1 MTLPQLRADAMRGLD
16 KIIPRFAHC
25 FSSGG
30 ETRTLNP
37 PVNSRMLCRLSY
49 PRSRAIRGYR
59 LGCQC
64 ATPGQLLRP
73 HPGARGGAGCSAH
86 IAPTAQRPAIT
97 RICLIDCAV
106 TLGLGPDSL
115 RGLA

>member
-59 LGCQC
+59 LTCQY
-64 ATPGQLLRP
+64 ATLGQPPCSL
-73 HPGARGGAGCSAH
+73 PGACGDVGLM
-86 IAPTAQRPAIT
+86 AIDT
-97 RICLIDCAV
+97 RVSDA
-106 TLGLGPDSL
+106 LGFVW
-115 RGLA
+115 